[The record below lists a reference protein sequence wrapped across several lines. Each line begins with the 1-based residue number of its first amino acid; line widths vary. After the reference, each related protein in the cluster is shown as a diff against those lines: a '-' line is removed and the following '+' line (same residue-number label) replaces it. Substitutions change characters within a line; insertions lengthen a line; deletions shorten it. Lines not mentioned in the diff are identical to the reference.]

1 MRYLV
6 EFSFIFSPVPTSS
19 LLSVLSLCCYNFV
32 MFEGMCDVDF
42 SLFHCCVSLLHNL
55 PCFRL
60 FSLSTILTF
69 FYFSLCRHFI
79 QRQLNLI
86 YLVRCIP
93 CVVCLW
99 WKCCFLFPLYIRPL
113 FKRRKSCYNKIWSTH
128 TQTQNAH
135 WNALESIWLIDRRCA
150 EISCIFIITDV
161 EGRMHFT
168 NPFLNFV
175 LCFACIK
182 LYSIRVSR
190 INEKRDIFKY

>member
-1 MRYLV
+1 MRNHFCIYRDALSSGIFV
-6 EFSFIFSPVPTSS
+6 HFSSFPSSS
-19 LLSVLSLCCYNFV
+19 LHSVLSLCCYNFV

-99 WKCCFLFPLYIRPL
+99 WKCCFLFPLDSAIIQAT
-113 FKRRKSCYNKIWSTH
+113 KIMVQQNMKHTH
-128 TQTQNAH
+128 TNTKRTLKRFRKHLINRQTMCRNLMHFHNHRCGGA
-135 WNALESIWLIDRRCA
+135 NALYKSISQFR
-150 EISCIFIITDV
+150 FMF
-161 EGRMHFT
+161 RM
-168 NPFLNFV
+168 
-175 LCFACIK
+175 
-182 LYSIRVSR
+182 Y
-190 INEKRDIFKY
+190 